1 MATDLAGNSNTAS
14 APVTV
19 TVDTTVP
26 SVSLDTTAADPTN
39 SDTVNFTATF
49 DEDVT
54 GFVQSDIVVAIDGIP
69 ASNSLITAFNGSG
82 ADYAFTVTHGIAAE
96 GQLTVT
102 IPDDAVVEG
111 NTADTHTLTVDR
123 IDPTVTITPADG
135 TTTGDDPVTF
145 TATFSEDVQNFV
157 LTDITVTGT
166 VNGGSPVAS
175 NLLGDGSVYTFDV
188 ARGSTDGTVTVSI
201 AGDVARDLADNP
213 NTASNSVTITITTL
227 PPVPAVSPGITL
239 QHPVLDPHQEFS
251 LDDHFT
257 DPNGDTLS
265 YTNISDDCTGT
276 LTQQPPAGS
285 DTFRFVSSTAETCT
299 LSFDISDG
307 TYTSTGGAYT
317 VNISVVL
324 DAAPVRTAT
333 PLTVDVLSSQ
343 PRKVTLDINNYYTDT
358 QTLTLVSA
366 PTSSDCTD
374 FTSTIL
380 PNGQFDFEP
389 INAFASAS
397 TCTVQATF
405 SDGNRHTTADLT
417 INYLDA
423 ATVSLGTDVTD
434 PTNSEAIPFTATFG
448 SDVTGFIADDIVVT
462 IDGNPATPGSLI
474 TAFNGSGADYAFTV
488 THGITAEGQLTVTI
502 PANAVVEGNT
512 ASATTTLTVDRIVP
526 TVTITP
532 VNGTTTSDDPVTF
545 TATFSE
551 DVQNFELGDIT
562 VTGTANGTN
571 PVASN
576 LLGTVAVST
585 PLMLLEAPQTAP

>member
-1 MATDLAGNSNTAS
+1 MAPP
-14 APVTV
+14 PV
-19 TVDTTVP
+19 
-26 SVSLDTTAADPTN
+26 
-39 SDTVNFTATF
+39 
-49 DEDVT
+49 
-54 GFVQSDIVVAIDGIP
+54 
-69 ASNSLITAFNGSG
+69 ITS
-82 ADYAFTVTHGIAAE
+82 
-96 GQLTVT
+96 
-102 IPDDAVVEG
+102 
-111 NTADTHTLTVDR
+111 
-123 IDPTVTITPADG
+123 
-135 TTTGDDPVTF
+135 VTF
-145 TATFSEDVQNFV
+145 TATFSEDVENFE
-157 LTDITVTGT
+157 LADITVTGT
-166 VNGGSPVAS
+166 ANGTNPVAS
-175 NLLGDGSVYTFDV
+175 NLLGTGSVYTFDV
-188 ARGSTDGTVTVSI
+188 ARGTTDGTVTASI
-201 AGDVARDLADNP
+201 DADALADLAGNS
-213 NTASNSVTITITTL
+213 NTASNSVTVTITTNTL
-227 PPVPAVSPGITL
+227 PPVPAVTPGITL
-239 QHPVLDPHQEFS
+239 QHPVLAAHQEFS

-257 DPNGDTLS
+257 DPQGDTLS

-285 DTFRFVSSTAETCT
+285 DTFRFVSSDAETCT
-299 LSFDISDG
+299 LSFDIFDG
-307 TYTSTGGAYT
+307 TNASTGGAYT

-343 PRKVTLDINNYYTDT
+343 PRKVTLDINNYYTDDG
-358 QTLTLVSA
+358 TLTLVSA

-380 PNGQFDFEP
+380 SNGQFDFEP

-417 INYLDA
+417 INYLDT
-423 ATVSLGTDVTD
+423 ATVSLDTDVTD

-474 TAFNGSGADYAFTV
+474 TAFNGSGADYTFTV
-488 THGITAEGQLTVTI
+488 THGITAEGQLAVTI

-512 ASATTTLTVDRIVP
+512 ASTATTFTVDRIVP

-551 DVQNFELGDIT
+551 DVQNFELADIT

-576 LLGTVAVST
+576 LLGTVDAST
-585 PLMLLEAPQTAP
+585 YTFDVARHHWLIRRNRN